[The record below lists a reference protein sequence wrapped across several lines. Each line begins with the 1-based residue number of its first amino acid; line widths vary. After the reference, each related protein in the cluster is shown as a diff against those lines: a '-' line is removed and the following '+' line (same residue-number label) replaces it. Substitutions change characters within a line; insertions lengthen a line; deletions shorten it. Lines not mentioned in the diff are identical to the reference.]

1 MRSPKST
8 SLMEPT
14 LTKAL
19 KPMLLA
25 AAQSRMAVPRAP
37 LWLKNATRP
46 AGGMTCANVAL
57 RFMAGRM

>member
-1 MRSPKST
+1 
-8 SLMEPT
+8 MEPT

-37 LWLKNATRP
+37 LWLKKATRP
-46 AGGMTCANVAL
+46 AGGMTWANVAL

>member
-1 MRSPKST
+1 
-8 SLMEPT
+8 MEPT

-37 LWLKNATRP
+37 LWLKKATRP
-46 AGGMTCANVAL
+46 AGGMMWANVAL
-57 RFMAGRM
+57 RLTAGRM